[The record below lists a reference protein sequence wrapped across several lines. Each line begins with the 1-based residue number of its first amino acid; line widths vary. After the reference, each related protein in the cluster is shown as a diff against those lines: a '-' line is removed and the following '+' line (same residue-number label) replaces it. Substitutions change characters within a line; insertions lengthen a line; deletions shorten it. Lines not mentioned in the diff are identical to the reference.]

1 MVETTAAAKQGASV
15 AKDARVSFEK
25 RSGKKIVT
33 PLNAK
38 NLKELKGGD
47 ES

>member
-25 RSGKKIVT
+25 RSG
-33 PLNAK
+33 
-38 NLKELKGGD
+38 E
-47 ES
+47 